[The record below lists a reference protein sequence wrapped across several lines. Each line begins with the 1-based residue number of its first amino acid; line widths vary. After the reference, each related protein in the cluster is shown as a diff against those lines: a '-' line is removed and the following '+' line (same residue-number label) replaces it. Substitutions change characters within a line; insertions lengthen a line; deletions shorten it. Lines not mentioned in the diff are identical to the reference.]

1 MPEAPV
7 LVIVS
12 VDPERSH
19 RANEA
24 VRIALG
30 IVAGENQVVIAL
42 LGPAVKVLADEV
54 EDYVDGEDL
63 ARHLLA
69 FKRLGQPFLVQA
81 DALPAGPGWN
91 GAGLRVAPVD
101 AAGLAALVASS
112 RRTLVF

>member
-30 IVAGENQVVIAL
+30 IVAGENQVVLVL
-42 LGPAVKVLADEV
+42 LGPAVKILADEV

-63 ARHLLA
+63 ARHLAA
-69 FKRLGQPFLVQA
+69 FKRLGQPFHVQA
-81 DALPAGPGWN
+81 DAVPPGPGWN
-91 GAGLRVAPVD
+91 GAGLTVEPVD
-101 AAGLAALVASS
+101 ATGLAALVASS